1 MPIEC
6 DALCWGFSEF
16 QPTPREHLSRRSVQV
31 FSRLLLRPLLAFCRR
46 RETSVFGLA

>member
-16 QPTPREHLSRRSVQV
+16 QPTPREHLSRRSAQV
-31 FSRLLLRPLLAFCRR
+31 FFALDATKVHRELAAGR
-46 RETSVFGLA
+46 

>member
-1 MPIEC
+1 MFFKC

-31 FSRLLLRPLLAFCRR
+31 FWRLLLRLLLALGRSG
-46 RETSVFGLA
+46 ESSVFVMI